1 MKASFCTLFTAL
13 ALTAISA
20 GADDVTVDQ
29 IDKTF
34 VIDGAEV
41 ESLRVSAG
49 DSVSFRNS
57 DPFFHNI
64 FSLSATQ
71 IFDLGSYPSGEARSV
86 SFETPGT
93 VEVECAIHPDMY
105 MTIEVE

>member
-1 MKASFCTLFTAL
+1 MKTRFYALFATL
-13 ALTAISA
+13 ALTISGA
-20 GADDVTVDQ
+20 HADDVIVDQ

-34 VIDGAEV
+34 VIDGTEV
-41 ESLRVSAG
+41 ESLTVSAG

-71 IFDLGSYPSGEARSV
+71 IFDLGSYPSGESRSV
-86 SFETPGT
+86 SFDKPGL

>member
-1 MKASFCTLFTAL
+1 MNVLRLCLTTATALFTAQTM
-13 ALTAISA
+13 AQAI
-20 GADDVTVDQ
+20 VIDQ

-34 VIDGAEV
+34 VIDGVEV
-41 ESLRVSAG
+41 ETIKVNQG

-86 SFETPGT
+86 VFEKPGL

-105 MTIEVE
+105 MTVEVE